1 MESLL
6 ANDFNKLLSEALHRA
21 GHLKGVTEYDEE
33 YGLLIR
39 ASHID
44 DHLVVLYL
52 AQLLENDQ
60 MEVRIAPSKLEYL
73 FKLLHIKE

>member
-1 MESLL
+1 MDD
-6 ANDFNKLLSEALHRA
+6 NKFNKLLAEALHRA

-44 DHLVVLYL
+44 DYLVVLYL
-52 AQLLENDQ
+52 AQLLENGQ
-60 MEVRIAPSKLEYL
+60 MEIKIEPSKIEYL